1 MKKTI
6 FNPLNINIM
15 SLKSSILLCLQ
26 FLCMGYLISQLSLN
40 KNLIII
46 LIQLLGIS
54 ISIWGIVAGGVTKFN
69 IQPEVKSNELITRG
83 PFSLIRNPMY
93 IGIIVLFSPTI
104 VNNPTSFSMLVFVL
118 LIITLILKI
127 YSEEQFLETKFGNQY
142 LIYKAKTYR
151 LIPYLY

>member
-1 MKKTI
+1 
-6 FNPLNINIM
+6 
-15 SLKSSILLCLQ
+15 
-26 FLCMGYLISQLSLN
+26 MGYLISQLSLN